1 LPLIRADAKLA
12 EQALGNA
19 VANAIAHTP
28 LRTHIVVEA
37 DVTGDGIA
45 LSVTDDGPGIGP
57 EMLPHIF
64 EKFVHSRRSEGGLAD
79 GGEGTGLGLTIAKGI
94 MDAHGGT
101 ITAESPVAQG
111 HGTRVVLTFPRSEAA
126 R

>member
-1 LPLIRADAKLA
+1 VRADAKLV

-19 VANAIAHTP
+19 VANAVAHTP
-28 LRTHIVVEA
+28 PQTHIEIGA
-37 DVTGDGIA
+37 DVAGDSVA
-45 LSVTDDGPGIGP
+45 LTVTDDGPGIAP

-64 EKFVHSRRSEGGLAD
+64 EKFVHARRSEAGLAD

-101 ITAESPVAQG
+101 ITAQSPVAHG
-111 HGTRVVLTFPRSEAA
+111 HGTRVVLTFPREAA
-126 R
+126 